1 MSSAISLKE
10 KGIRVFACRFYN
22 HDYLWFSSYEISKIS
37 STIPVIHNYALT
49 YSFGDYSYGVFKGSV
64 PRYKED
70 LARIPLYAT
79 PALANY
85 WSRTRI
91 TYNAVNSHSLR
102 TDDAPRGI
110 NSPDLGWRN
119 YLDPVYPGGGH
130 NAQQT
135 GFICYLFTFD
145 GRIPKGVTRLGKK
158 GTAMRVCW
166 QEIENPVAVFRKE
179 PIQPT
184 HPINPLDIS
193 GEIVFYEPVSI
204 PPHMLFKTAEV
215 KNDWFI
221 FAGPHRI
228 HIPNQVIN
236 RGCKKDG

>member
-1 MSSAISLKE
+1 M
-10 KGIRVFACRFYN
+10 
-22 HDYLWFSSYEISKIS
+22 
-37 STIPVIHNYALT
+37 TI
-49 YSFGDYSYGVFKGSV
+49 YGF
-64 PRYKED
+64 PRMR
-70 LARIPLYAT
+70 LARFRQQFQYSIIMLLPILLVIILMAFLKVLSLVTKKTWLVYPLCYS
-79 PALANY
+79 ALANY

-166 QEIENPVAVFRKE
+166 QEIENPVAVFQKE

-184 HPINPLDIS
+184 HPINLLIFLARL
-193 GEIVFYEPVSI
+193 FYEPVSI